1 MTQLACKEWSALLNI
16 NECLCLKT
24 VKKKSISSIC
34 LSNDKYP
41 NVVQYKDK
49 SSSSVSEEL

>member
-24 VKKKSISSIC
+24 VKKKVFPAFAYQMT
-34 LSNDKYP
+34 NT
-41 NVVQYKDK
+41 QM
-49 SSSSVSEEL
+49 